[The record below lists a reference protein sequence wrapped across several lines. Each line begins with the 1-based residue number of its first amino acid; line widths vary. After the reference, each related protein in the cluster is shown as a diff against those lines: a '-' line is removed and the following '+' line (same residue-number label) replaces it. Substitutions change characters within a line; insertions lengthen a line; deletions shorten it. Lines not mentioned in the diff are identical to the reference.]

1 MATLTNPFEIA
12 REALRLLAVRRI
24 PPTPDN
30 YLTLYQEI
38 AGLKPGTEP
47 FPEKQLRALANE
59 LPKTTP
65 DQMRLARQLEEA
77 VKTSNWEE
85 YKARLVD
92 FVATLAVAQKLTWSD
107 LISDLLKQWDAKH
120 IGLTSARKRES
131 LEHVLTA
138 SGGNPETL
146 FNRLQGLLRSWGQG
160 KETESANGVEPASAE
175 SAKPKTVASELD
187 DLQPELR
194 QLFAFTLET
203 AIATQLMES
212 PQLSSDAKALAND
225 IRTAVNVTQMQ
236 DFLTRLKRFAFKLEL
251 LAEDQAELRSS
262 LLSLLRLLVENIN
275 ELVLDDRWLRGQIE
289 VVREIIEKPLSQRAI
304 DDAERRLKE
313 VLFKQSQL
321 KASLSE
327 ARDAIK
333 QMLAGFV
340 DHLADFAEATSEY
353 HDKIEGCAEKISS
366 ANDISELE
374 SVLGEVMRET
384 RTIQINAQRS
394 RDELR
399 STQKKVEESELR
411 IKELEREL
419 ETTGDLVRHD
429 QLTGVL
435 NRRGLEDIF
444 NKEIGRSKRH
454 DTVMCVALLDIDNF
468 KKLNDS
474 LGHDVGDQALIHLAT
489 VCRETLR
496 PQDTVARFG
505 GEEFIILLPE
515 TPLNDAVI
523 AMTRLQRELTKKFF
537 LSGNEKVLIT
547 FSAGVTQMQNEDTQ
561 ASVIKRADTACMKQN
576 GQERT
581 RYSPH
586 ESRHSCRR
594 SRHPDQRRIA
604 PQTETDDRNRG
615 KANHLAHSEDLLGP
629 RHQRFHHLPRLQGLR
644 RQGILRQ
651 LFPAHLRCHFR
662 HEEQPHG
669 SARTAHRALACH
681 ARRYRRAHHDRR
693 SPGSRAAFH

>member
-38 AGLKPGTEP
+38 AGLKPSAEP
-47 FPEKQLRALANE
+47 FPEKQLRALAGA
-59 LPKTTP
+59 LPKGTP
-65 DQMRLARQLEEA
+65 DQLRLARQLEEA
-77 VKTSNWEE
+77 VKTASWDDFRTHL
-85 YKARLVD
+85 AD
-92 FVATLAVAQKLTWSD
+92 FVSTLAATQKLSWSE
-107 LISDLLKQWDAKH
+107 LIADLLKQWDAKH
-120 IGLTSARKRES
+120 VGLTSARKRES
-131 LEHVLTA
+131 LEHVLTSSA
-138 SGGNPETL
+138 SNPDTL

-160 KETESANGVEPASAE
+160 REPDAANAASSEALESI
-175 SAKPKTVASELD
+175 AKPLASD

-203 AIATQLMES
+203 AIATQLLDS

-225 IRTAVNVTQMQ
+225 IRAATSVTQMQ

-262 LLSLLRLLVENIN
+262 LLSLLRLLVENID

-289 VVREIIEKPLSQRAI
+289 VVRDIIDKPLSQRAI

-340 DHLADFAEATSEY
+340 DHLADFADATSEY
-353 HDKIEGCAEKISS
+353 HDKIEGCAEKISAAS
-366 ANDISELE
+366 DISELE
-374 SVLGEVMRET
+374 SVLSEVMRET

-399 STQKKVEESELR
+399 STQKRVEESETR

-444 NKEIGRSKRH
+444 NKEIGRAKRH
-454 DTVMCVALLDIDNF
+454 DTVICVALLDIDNF

-489 VCRETLR
+489 VCRDTLR

-515 TPLNDAVI
+515 TPLNDAVT

-547 FSAGVTQMQNEDTQ
+547 FSCGVTQMQEGDTQ
-561 ASVIKRADTACMKQN
+561 ASVIKRADTAMYEAK
-576 GQERT
+576 RT
-581 RYSPH
+581 
-586 ESRHSCRR
+586 
-594 SRHPDQRRIA
+594 
-604 PQTETDDRNRG
+604 G
-615 KANHLAHSEDLLGP
+615 KNKVL
-629 RHQRFHHLPRLQGLR
+629 
-644 RQGILRQ
+644 
-651 LFPAHLRCHFR
+651 
-662 HEEQPHG
+662 
-669 SARTAHRALACH
+669 TA
-681 ARRYRRAHHDRR
+681 
-693 SPGSRAAFH
+693 